1 MKLSLIAVMCLIACT
16 VCAVDFEVSRK
27 GEFLVLKK
35 EGTGGVH
42 LSTYAIRM
50 SHISTATL
58 ERLDSQYMIVITT
71 SLTLPGTT
79 TPVLMQ
85 YKVEADDRSLMEK
98 TFNQVLDLLA
108 QKAS

>member
-1 MKLSLIAVMCLIACT
+1 MRLSLVAVMCLFACT
-16 VCAVDFEVSRK
+16 VFAIDFEVSQK
-27 GEFLVLKK
+27 GEFLVLRK

-58 ERLDSQYMIVITT
+58 ERVGSQYIIVITT
-71 SLTLPGTT
+71 SLTLPDAT

-85 YKVEADDRSLMEK
+85 YKVEGDDRSLMEK
-98 TFNQVLDLLA
+98 TFNQVLDLLS
-108 QKAS
+108 QKSS

>member
-1 MKLSLIAVMCLIACT
+1 MRLSLVAVMCLIACN
-16 VCAVDFEVSRK
+16 VCAVDFEVSQK
-27 GEFLVLKK
+27 GDFLVLRK

-58 ERLDSQYMIVITT
+58 ERVGSQYIIVITT
-71 SLTLPGTT
+71 SLTLPDTT

-85 YKVEADDRSLMEK
+85 YKVEGDDRSLMEK
-98 TFNQVLDLLA
+98 TFNQVLDLLS
-108 QKAS
+108 QKSS